1 MSLSAFV
8 ALCAGMAFEILTLW
22 ESSRQ
27 RTEDSARPRLGPLQT
42 LEQGLIGLVIIL
54 SLALVAVFE
63 LTGLA
68 KINVYMGGAVDGIF
82 IGLGLFLLYFGVVDP
97 RLLPRVN
104 EQTVLVVHTT
114 IILNLL
120 LNSPRPSP
128 LILLALLVPTIGVLY
143 LALTKRTISPVA
155 KALVYL
161 WYLVSLLLLAIQ
173 NDFGGLFSTSVSEPT
188 LLESYI
194 TGAASIFLLLHSLFL
209 IRFFLMVSSLIFPYN
224 WRYMQ
229 TVMPKLFSDEQIP
242 LWQVLVLE
250 GIVVGI
256 VVLNAVF
263 GVASS
268 TAVANILVLVAVWWM
283 RGR

>member
-1 MSLSAFV
+1 
-8 ALCAGMAFEILTLW
+8 
-22 ESSRQ
+22 
-27 RTEDSARPRLGPLQT
+27 
-42 LEQGLIGLVIIL
+42 
-54 SLALVAVFE
+54 
-63 LTGLA
+63 LA